1 VITDVPPRV
10 RVDEDLLRLLY
21 ADHAA
26 ALLGF
31 VTRLTGSDMAL
42 AEDIVQETLLRAWRH
57 PEALDPARGPIR
69 PWLYTVARR
78 LVIDEYR
85 AQRSRPREVGD
96 IELVDVSAPDDIERA
111 LAGWVVA
118 DALASLSAAHR
129 EVLVETYY
137 LGASVQ
143 EAATRLGV
151 PAGTVKSRAY
161 YALRELRLR
170 LEEQG
175 MTL

>member
-1 VITDVPPRV
+1 MAPKI

-21 ADHAA
+21 ADHAS

-31 VTRLTGSDMAL
+31 VNRLTSRDTAL

-57 PEALDPARGPIR
+57 PEALDPSRGPIR

-85 AQRSRPREVGD
+85 AQKSRPRQVCD
-96 IELVDVSAPDDIERA
+96 IDLVDVSAPDDIDRA
-111 LAGWVVA
+111 LEGWVVA
-118 DALASLSAAHR
+118 EALASLTAAHR

-137 LGASVQ
+137 RGASVQ

-151 PAGTVKSRAY
+151 PEGTVKSRAY
-161 YALRELRLR
+161 YALHELRLR
-170 LEEQG
+170 LQEQG
-175 MTL
+175 MTP

>member
-1 VITDVPPRV
+1 VGPRI

-31 VTRLTGSDMAL
+31 VSRLTGRDMAL

-57 PEALDPARGPIR
+57 PDALDPARGPIR

-78 LVIDEYR
+78 LVVDEYR
-85 AQRSRPREVGD
+85 AQKSRPRPVSD
-96 IELVDVSAPDDIERA
+96 IELVDVSAPDAVERA
-111 LAGWVVA
+111 LEGWVVA
-118 DALASLSAAHR
+118 EALASLSAPHR

-137 LGASVQ
+137 RGASVQ

-161 YALRELRLR
+161 YALHELRLR

-175 MTL
+175 

>member
-1 VITDVPPRV
+1 
-10 RVDEDLLRLLY
+10 LRSLY
-21 ADHAA
+21 DDHAA

-31 VTRLTGSDMAL
+31 VTRLTGRDIAL
-42 AEDIVQETLLRAWRH
+42 AEDIVQETLLSAWRH

-78 LVIDEYR
+78 LVIDAYR
-85 AQRSRPREVGD
+85 AQASRPREVGD
-96 IELVDVSAPDDIERA
+96 LELVDAAAADDIERA
-111 LAGWVVA
+111 IEGWVVA
-118 DALASLSAAHR
+118 EALASLSAAHR

-137 LGASVQ
+137 RGASVQ
-143 EAATRLGV
+143 EAAVILGI
-151 PAGTVKSRAY
+151 PPGTVKSRAY

>member
-1 VITDVPPRV
+1 MRA
-10 RVDEDLLRLLY
+10 DEDLLRLLY

-31 VTRLTGSDMAL
+31 VTRLTGSDMSL

-69 PWLYTVARR
+69 PWLRTIARR

-85 AQRSRPREVGD
+85 AQRSRPREVSD
-96 IELVDVSAPDDIERA
+96 SELVDVSAPDDIERA

-118 DALASLSAAHR
+118 DALATLSAAHR

-137 LGASVQ
+137 RGASVQ
-143 EAATRLGV
+143 EASTSLGV

-175 MTL
+175 MAL